1 MTRELGVACRK
12 LIFLCVCSLMLLS
25 LGLGASSAAAAEPP
39 EFDPTLSLTGGCGT
53 STADPVPDPGCPEKK
68 PPKPFTK
75 PQGIAIDSFGD
86 EYVASYGAEEGKQGR
101 IDVFSPEGVYIV
113 EVKDE
118 LGPKDLAVDSKG
130 ILYTIDQSP
139 GHNAQ
144 LARYKPIVYEP
155 AKEEIEYGPRELIVE
170 ELGPS
175 TAGIAINENDHVF
188 VDWGASIKEYGSAAE
203 GNELKETITNG
214 KLKSSNFV
222 AVDVKRGRLYT
233 TACREGI
240 SKCVVLVFNLE
251 KPFELLEEIEGPE
264 GHVSKEGFHSTKG
277 WLSIAV
283 DEETGDFFV
292 GDLEVTSKVYEFNE
306 AYEPLSTLTLP
317 TSSFEGG
324 EAMQIAVSNAPEGT
338 KNHRYLFVPS
348 LKGRALAFAPPK
360 CQAPLVEGAV
370 ATGIAENEAELQ
382 ALVKPRGCVTTYIFE
397 YLTQQ
402 EYEEAGNSFTGAQ
415 IAGEGTIQPVER
427 EAEVKAAI
435 DGLSPGT
442 DFRFRVVADNF
453 FEGAGGEDEEEATF
467 TTYSDAPIVKECP
480 EAIRNAYSALLPDC
494 RAYELVTPADTNGR
508 PPRGVGF
515 VGDKFNTVEASPGG
529 EAVSFL
535 TEGGTIPGLGGS
547 GAFNGS
553 PYRSTRSSSGWGT
566 VNAGPSGAEASLPSP
581 GSTSPDQ
588 GYAFWIA
595 EGVGSAVVEGKDT
608 HYVRYPD
615 GHSALVGRGSEGT
628 DPEAE
633 GKLITEGGSHV
644 IFKGSGQVQLEPNAP
659 PVGTTAIYDRTADEV
674 THVVS
679 LLPGDETPKAG
690 ENAAYKYASADGK
703 GIAFT
708 IGSTL
713 YLRVAN
719 TTTYEIGTGVEFAGL
734 SEEGKRAF
742 YLEGGDLFAFDTE
755 AEEAIRFTG
764 VGNAIPVNVSADGS
778 RAYFVST
785 TAIPGS
791 EENPANENPNGAT
804 PVGGQQNLY
813 LSEEGTIRFVG
824 TVTERDVEGKEEV
837 NIGHMEGLGLWTA
850 AFETA
855 YVRLSIDSSRT
866 NVDGTVLLFQS
877 EANLDEYAH
886 EGDSEIY
893 RYDSVSNRLHCVSC
907 IPTRAAA
914 IGSAN
919 LESIAPTQGSPEPFN
934 ASGFVPNL
942 RSDGK
947 RAFFQS
953 TEALVARDND
963 ETQDV
968 YEWEEQGVGSCTS
981 PGGCV
986 YLISSG
992 HSANDNYLYGISASG
1007 NDIFFATAD
1016 VLTGGDDTT
1025 VSIYDAR
1032 VNGGF
1037 PEAPEKECEGEGC
1050 KPDLAPPPPLAP
1062 PASDSI
1068 GPQGNVAPATAK
1080 HCPKGKHKVK
1090 RHGKQVCVKKK
1101 HHTNRKGAGK

>member
-1 MTRELGVACRK
+1 
-12 LIFLCVCSLMLLS
+12 MLLS
-25 LGLGASSAAAAEPP
+25 FGLGASSAAAAEPP
-39 EFDPTLSLTGGCGT
+39 EFDSTLSLTGGCGT
-53 STADPVPDPGCPEKK
+53 SPADPVADPGCPEKK

-75 PQGIAIDSFGD
+75 AQGIAIDSFGD

-101 IDVFSPEGVYIV
+101 IDAFSPEGIYIT

-139 GHNAQ
+139 GHNAE
-144 LARYKPIVYEP
+144 LARYKPIAYEP

-170 ELGPS
+170 EPGPS
-175 TAGIAINENDHVF
+175 TAGIAINQNDHVF
-188 VDWGASIKEYGSAAE
+188 VDWGASIKEYSSAAE
-203 GNELKETITNG
+203 GNELKETITSEEI
-214 KLKSSNFV
+214 KSSNFA
-222 AVDVKRGRLYT
+222 AVDAKRGRLYT
-233 TACREGI
+233 TGCREGS
-240 SKCVVLVFNLE
+240 SKCVVLVFNLS
-251 KPFELLEEIEGPE
+251 KPFELLEEIVGPE

-277 WLSIAV
+277 WISIAV

-292 GDLEVTSKVYEFNE
+292 GDLEVTNKVYQFNE
-306 AYEPLSTLTLP
+306 DYEPLSTLTLP
-317 TSSFEGG
+317 TTLFEGG

-360 CQAPLVEGAV
+360 CQAPIVEGAV

-382 ALVKPRGCVTTYIFE
+382 ALVKPRGCATAYIFE

-415 IAGEGTIQPVER
+415 IAGEGTIQPVEQ
-427 EAEVKAAI
+427 EAKVKAAI

-442 DFRFRVVADNF
+442 EYRFRIVADNF
-453 FEGAGGEDEEEATF
+453 FEGVGGEDEEEATF
-467 TTYSDAPIVKECP
+467 TTYNDAPIVKECP
-480 EAIRNAYSALLPDC
+480 EAVRNTYSALLPDC

-515 VGDKFNTVEASPGG
+515 VGDKFNTMEASPGG

-535 TEGGTIPGLGGS
+535 TEGGTIPSLGGS

-615 GHSALVGRGSEGT
+615 GRSALVGRGSEGT

-633 GKLITEGGSHV
+633 GKLITEGGSHI

-659 PVGTTAIYDRTADEV
+659 PVGTIAIYDRTSDEV

-703 GIAFT
+703 GVAFT

-719 TTTYEIGTGVEFAGL
+719 TTTYKIGTGVEFAGV
-734 SEEGKRAF
+734 SEEGKRIF
-742 YLEGGDLFAFDTE
+742 YVESGNLLAFDT
-755 AEEAIRFTG
+755 ASEEVIPFTE
-764 VGNAIPVNVSADGS
+764 VGNATPVNVSTDGT

-785 TAIPGS
+785 TAIAEAGP
-791 EENPANENPNGAT
+791 NPNGAFAIN
-804 PVGGQQNLY
+804 GQQNLY
-813 LSEEGTIRFVG
+813 LSEEGTIRFVA

-866 NVDGTVLLFQS
+866 NVDGSDLLFQS
-877 EANLDEYAH
+877 EANLNGYEH
-886 EGDSEIY
+886 KDSSQIY
-893 RYDSVSNRLHCVSC
+893 RFDSIDNRLHCISC
-907 IPTRAAA
+907 TPTGAAA
-914 IGSAN
+914 TGSAN

-953 TEALVARDND
+953 TEALVSGDND
-963 ETQDV
+963 GVQDV
-968 YEWEEQGVGSCTS
+968 YEWEEQGVGSCTR

-986 YLISSG
+986 YLVSSG
-992 HSANDNYLYGISASG
+992 RSEKNNYLYGISASG
-1007 NDIFFATAD
+1007 DDVFFTTSD
-1016 VLTGGDDTT
+1016 VLTGGDDNTQ
-1025 VSIYDAR
+1025 SIYDAR
-1032 VNGGF
+1032 VGGGF
-1037 PEAPEKECEGEGC
+1037 PEESERPCEGEGC
-1050 KPDLAPPPPLAP
+1050 KPDLTPPPPLAP

-1068 GPQGNVAPATAK
+1068 GPPGNVAPATTK
-1080 HCPKGKHKVK
+1080 PCPKGKHKVK
-1090 RHGKQVCVKKK
+1090 RHGKLVCVKKK
-1101 HHTNRKGAGK
+1101 HHTNRKGAGR